1 MDIAMIG
8 DLISNFGFPIV
19 LVLAMGLFI
28 WKMYQQSVTREE
40 KLLAEIAECR
50 VVNEKAIETL
60 SVYAERIGVIEAD
73 VKEIKTD
80 ITVIKSKIE

>member
-19 LVLAMGLFI
+19 LVIAMGLFI

-40 KLLAEIAECR
+40 KLMNELAECR
-50 VVNEKAIETL
+50 AVNDKAIETL

-73 VKEIKTD
+73 VKEIKS
-80 ITVIKSKIE
+80 IIIKDDDN

>member
-1 MDIAMIG
+1 MDISMIG

-40 KLLAEIAECR
+40 KLMNELAECR
-50 VVNEKAIETL
+50 AVNDKAIETL

-73 VKEIKTD
+73 VKEIKS
-80 ITVIKSKIE
+80 IIIKDDD

>member
-40 KLLAEIAECR
+40 KLMNELAECR
-50 VVNEKAIETL
+50 AVNDKAIETL

-73 VKEIKTD
+73 VKEIKS
-80 ITVIKSKIE
+80 IIIKDDDD

>member
-28 WKMYQQSVTREE
+28 WKMYQQSVARED
-40 KLLAEIAECR
+40 KLMNEIAECR

-60 SVYAERIGVIEAD
+60 SIYAERIGVIEAD
-73 VKEIKTD
+73 VKEIKSIIMKD
-80 ITVIKSKIE
+80 DDDN

>member
-28 WKMYQQSVTREE
+28 WKMYQQSVTRED
-40 KLLAEIAECR
+40 KLMNEIAECR
-50 VVNEKAIETL
+50 VVNDKAIETL
-60 SVYAERIGVIEAD
+60 SIYAERIGVIEAD
-73 VKEIKTD
+73 VKEIKS
-80 ITVIKSKIE
+80 IIIKDDN

>member
-40 KLLAEIAECR
+40 KLLNEIAECR
-50 VVNEKAIETL
+50 AVNEKAIETL

-73 VKEIKTD
+73 VKEIKS
-80 ITVIKSKIE
+80 IIIKDDD

>member
-40 KLLAEIAECR
+40 KLMNELAECR

-60 SVYAERIGVIEAD
+60 SIYAERIGVIEAD
-73 VKEIKTD
+73 VKEIKS
-80 ITVIKSKIE
+80 IIIKDDE

>member
-28 WKMYQQSVTREE
+28 WKMYQQSVTRED
-40 KLLAEIAECR
+40 KLMNEIAECR

-60 SVYAERIGVIEAD
+60 SIYAERIGVIEAD
-73 VKEIKTD
+73 VKEIKS
-80 ITVIKSKIE
+80 IIIKDDE

>member
-1 MDIAMIG
+1 MDISMIG

-40 KLLAEIAECR
+40 KLMNELAECR
-50 VVNEKAIETL
+50 AVNEKAIETL

-73 VKEIKTD
+73 VKEIKS
-80 ITVIKSKIE
+80 IIIKDDD

>member
-1 MDIAMIG
+1 MDITMIG

-40 KLLAEIAECR
+40 KLMNELAECR
-50 VVNEKAIETL
+50 AVNEKAIETL

-73 VKEIKTD
+73 VKEIKS
-80 ITVIKSKIE
+80 IIIKDDDN

>member
-1 MDIAMIG
+1 MDISMIG

-40 KLLAEIAECR
+40 KLMNELAECR
-50 VVNEKAIETL
+50 AVNDKAIETL

-73 VKEIKTD
+73 VKEIKS
-80 ITVIKSKIE
+80 IIIKDDDN

>member
-1 MDIAMIG
+1 MDITMIG

-28 WKMYQQSVTREE
+28 WKMYQQSVTRED
-40 KLLAEIAECR
+40 KLMNEIAECR

-60 SVYAERIGVIEAD
+60 SVYAERIGLIEAY
-73 VKEIKTD
+73 VKEIKS
-80 ITVIKSKIE
+80 IIIKDDD

>member
-40 KLLAEIAECR
+40 KLMNELAECR

-73 VKEIKTD
+73 VKEIKS
-80 ITVIKSKIE
+80 IIIKDDD

>member
-1 MDIAMIG
+1 MDISMIG

-19 LVLAMGLFI
+19 LVLAMGVFI
-28 WKMYQQSVTREE
+28 WKMYQQSVTRED
-40 KLLAEIAECR
+40 KLMNELAECR

-73 VKEIKTD
+73 VKEIKS
-80 ITVIKSKIE
+80 IIIKDDD

>member
-1 MDIAMIG
+1 MDITMIG

-28 WKMYQQSVTREE
+28 WKMYQQSVTRED
-40 KLLAEIAECR
+40 KLMNELAECR

-60 SVYAERIGVIEAD
+60 SVYAERIGIIEAD
-73 VKEIKTD
+73 VKEIKS
-80 ITVIKSKIE
+80 IIIKDDD

>member
-1 MDIAMIG
+1 MDIAMIS

-19 LVLAMGLFI
+19 LVIAMGFFI

-40 KLLAEIAECR
+40 KLIAEIAKCHA
-50 VVNEKAIETL
+50 VNDKAIETL

-73 VKEIKTD
+73 VKEIKSI
-80 ITVIKSKIE
+80 ITKDDD

>member
-28 WKMYQQSVTREE
+28 WKMYQQSVTRED
-40 KLLAEIAECR
+40 KLMNEIAECR
-50 VVNEKAIETL
+50 VVNDKAIETL
-60 SVYAERIGVIEAD
+60 SIYAERIGVIEAD
-73 VKEIKTD
+73 VKEIKS
-80 ITVIKSKIE
+80 IIIKDDD

>member
-40 KLLAEIAECR
+40 KLMNELAECR
-50 VVNEKAIETL
+50 AVNEKAIETL

-73 VKEIKTD
+73 VKEIKS
-80 ITVIKSKIE
+80 IISKDDN

>member
-28 WKMYQQSVTREE
+28 WKMYQQSVTRED
-40 KLLAEIAECR
+40 KLMNEIAECH
-50 VVNEKAIETL
+50 VVNDKAIETL

-73 VKEIKTD
+73 VKEIKS
-80 ITVIKSKIE
+80 IIIKDDD

>member
-8 DLISNFGFPIV
+8 DLINNFGFPIV

-28 WKMYQQSVTREE
+28 WKMYQQSVAREN
-40 KLLAEIAECR
+40 KLMAEIAECR
-50 VVNEKAIETL
+50 VVNDKAIETL

-73 VKEIKTD
+73 VKEIKS
-80 ITVIKSKIE
+80 IVIKEDE

>member
-28 WKMYQQSVTREE
+28 WKMYQQSVTRED
-40 KLLAEIAECR
+40 KLMNEIAECR

-60 SVYAERIGVIEAD
+60 SIYAERIGVIEAD
-73 VKEIKTD
+73 VKEIKS
-80 ITVIKSKIE
+80 IISKDDN

>member
-28 WKMYQQSVTREE
+28 WKMYQQSVTRED
-40 KLLAEIAECR
+40 KLMTEIAECR
-50 VVNEKAIETL
+50 VVNDKAIETL
-60 SVYAERIGVIEAD
+60 SIYAERIGVIEAD
-73 VKEIKTD
+73 VKEIKS
-80 ITVIKSKIE
+80 IIIKDDD

>member
-19 LVLAMGLFI
+19 LVLVMGLFI

-40 KLLAEIAECR
+40 KLMNELAACR
-50 VVNEKAIETL
+50 AVNDKAIETL

-73 VKEIKTD
+73 VKEIKR
-80 ITVIKSKIE
+80 IIIKDED

>member
-28 WKMYQQSVTREE
+28 WKMYQQSVTRED
-40 KLLAEIAECR
+40 KLMNEIAECR

-73 VKEIKTD
+73 VKEIKS
-80 ITVIKSKIE
+80 IIIKDDDN

>member
-28 WKMYQQSVTREE
+28 WKMYQQSVTRED
-40 KLLAEIAECR
+40 KLMNEIAECR
-50 VVNEKAIETL
+50 AVNEKAIETL

-73 VKEIKTD
+73 VKEIKS
-80 ITVIKSKIE
+80 IIIKDDD

>member
-1 MDIAMIG
+1 MDITMIG

-40 KLLAEIAECR
+40 KLMNELAECR
-50 VVNEKAIETL
+50 AVNEKAIETL

-73 VKEIKTD
+73 VKEIKS
-80 ITVIKSKIE
+80 IIIKDDD

>member
-19 LVLAMGLFI
+19 LVLVMGLFI

-40 KLLAEIAECR
+40 KLMNELAACR
-50 VVNEKAIETL
+50 AVNDKAIETL

-73 VKEIKTD
+73 VKEIKS
-80 ITVIKSKIE
+80 IIIKDED

>member
-1 MDIAMIG
+1 MDISMIG

-40 KLLAEIAECR
+40 KLMNELAECR

-73 VKEIKTD
+73 VKEIKS
-80 ITVIKSKIE
+80 IIIKDDDN